1 MVNARTTKCAQCQKW
16 ESWMMMEEMRSA
28 TMVKSENMNHMVEM
42 GKMSNGINEKHK
54 LQWKWESVINSRNGK
69 CKNQNWKMVV
79 AMDLKHVMYIL
90 GSLQS

>member
-1 MVNARTTKCAQCQKW
+1 
-16 ESWMMMEEMRSA
+16 MMEEMRSA

-69 CKNQNWKMVV
+69 CKNQN
-79 AMDLKHVMYIL
+79 
-90 GSLQS
+90 